1 MIIGNIK
8 NSLKAAA
15 AGLALPM
22 LVLAAETVDS
32 LLTKVRGW
40 LNTIILLAFIVL
52 TLYFVWGVVGYV
64 RSGGDEKKV
73 VDAKRHML
81 WGIIGMAVAGAAW
94 GIAQIVWST
103 LGINP
108 GGVPNVPQF

>member
-1 MIIGNIK
+1 MK
-8 NSLKAAA
+8 NSLKAAI

-22 LVLAAETVDS
+22 LALAATVDS
-32 LLTKVRGW
+32 LLVKVKGW
-40 LNTIILLAFIVL
+40 LNTVIVIAFIIL

-94 GIAQIVWST
+94 GIAAIIWST
-103 LGINP
+103 LDVSP
-108 GGVPNVPQF
+108 GGTPIVPQF